1 MLIVPKNIF
10 VFAIAILLSADAA
23 ALFGWSV
30 LRYLAV
36 PVFIIALLH
45 GLILGLPTYLIVRRS
60 RSVTALLCTL
70 GGLCIGALPILTI
83 TLLRSLVPNDAQ
95 DAPNAYTITVTVPYR
110 PPAFGS
116 LIEPWSD
123 VILFGLHGAIA
134 GLTFFLA
141 LRFISNESGWQR
153 RMSGAL
159 LAGVILTGLIVTMA
173 PRLEDA
179 AHAVSGERR

>member
-1 MLIVPKNIF
+1 VLIVPKNIF

-95 DAPNAYTITVTVPYR
+95 DAPNAYTITV
-110 PPAFGS
+110 
-116 LIEPWSD
+116 IEPWSD